1 MHHRRAGVA
10 ATMLLALAACA
21 QAASPSPP
29 TAPSPPASPTPSAT
43 PAPTVQAT
51 PSATATSEP
60 DPVLIAAGD
69 IASCDLDGDAQTAA
83 RIGDLEGTVLAL
95 GDLAY
100 PAGSD
105 VTYRDCYG
113 PTWGAFL
120 DRTHPVVGN
129 HDLQADGGA
138 AYHRYFGDRA
148 GTPGEGW
155 YSFDIGDWHVVVLNS
170 NCELIA
176 CGPGSPQHDWLT
188 ADLADSSAPCTLAAM
203 HHPRFSSG
211 PHGDYAPVAP
221 LWGALDAADA
231 DLLLVGHDHLY
242 ERFAPQ
248 SSAGGATTDGL
259 RQITAGTGGYTLYG
273 AERVAPNSELIIDDA
288 LGVLVLSLGVDSY
301 DWSFV
306 GVDGSELDSGRAE
319 CR

>member
-1 MHHRRAGVA
+1 MHRRLGPGVA
-10 ATMLLALAACA
+10 LLIVALLCSLLVSAPL
-21 QAASPSPP
+21 ASSTPRV
-29 TAPSPPASPTPSAT
+29 ASPTPR
-43 PAPTVQAT
+43 
-51 PSATATSEP
+51 
-60 DPVLIAAGD
+60 IAAVGD
-69 IASCDLDGDAQTAA
+69 IACKNPPGSNRSVCQYDDVAA
-83 RIGDLEGTVLAL
+83 SIASRDYDRFLPL
-95 GDLAY
+95 GDIQY
-100 PAGSD
+100 EYGEYRNFVENYD
-105 VTYRDCYG
+105 VYFGRLLDITS
-113 PTWGAFL
+113 PT
-120 DRTHPVVGN
+120 TGN
-129 HDLQADGGA
+129 HEYGTPGA
-138 AYHRYFGDRA
+138 RGYFRYFGDRA
-148 GTPGEGW
+148 PGPY
-155 YSFDIGDWHVVVLNS
+155 YSYELGSWHVVALDSTICSAGGVD
-170 NCELIA
+170 CR
-176 CGPGSPQHDWLT
+176 PGSAQYEWLE
-188 ADLADSSAPCTLAAM
+188 ADLAAHPAECTLAYW

-221 LWGALDAADA
+221 LWEALDAADA
-231 DLLLVGHDHLY
+231 DLLLAGHDHLY